1 MEQENKIKEE
11 EKRYL
16 KAIAENTFVAIWLLI
31 VIIVI
36 LSIKLWKK

>member
-1 MEQENKIKEE
+1 MDREQQKNKVTED

-16 KAIAENTFVAIWLLI
+16 KAIAENSLVATLLLI

-36 LSIKLWKK
+36 LLIKL

>member
-1 MEQENKIKEE
+1 MNEE

-16 KAIAENTFVAIWLLI
+16 KAIAENSLVAILLLI

-36 LSIKLWKK
+36 LLIKL

>member
-1 MEQENKIKEE
+1 MNEE

-16 KAIAENTFVAIWLLI
+16 KAIAENSLVATLLLI

-36 LSIKLWKK
+36 LLIKL